1 MALIVKE
8 AASLSLVNPLR
19 LLGREEGKKWGR
31 MSLRGLPALV
41 QQVKWPD
48 SEKAAE
54 KLILVQWDTALIQ
67 ASGRKEPGFAFRLLL
82 QQFTSFPPDN
92 IKSYYECT
100 HILQQG
106 KKTKQKTNKKK
117 HTFTVKQWI
126 NILYTEKQMQQNKHK
141 LAQWRNYDRCT

>member
-106 KKTKQKTNKKK
+106 KRTKQKTNKKK
-117 HTFTVKQWI
+117 AHIYCQT
-126 NILYTEKQMQQNKHK
+126 MDKHPVH
-141 LAQWRNYDRCT
+141 